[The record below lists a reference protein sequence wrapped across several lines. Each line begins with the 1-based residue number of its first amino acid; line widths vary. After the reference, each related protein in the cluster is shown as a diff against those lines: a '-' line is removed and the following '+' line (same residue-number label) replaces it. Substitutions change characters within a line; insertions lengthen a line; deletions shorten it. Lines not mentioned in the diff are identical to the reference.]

1 MLKLMIAGIATSVLV
16 TLPLVL
22 DDELRTWG
30 LYIAILP
37 ALQILGLLL
46 ILAGRRVGGAWLV
59 IVGSLPMIP
68 AGIPAALG
76 ARRLLD
82 ELERERRRVQ
92 RSPMVEDRRT

>member
-22 DDELRTWG
+22 DDDLRTWG

-37 ALQILGLLL
+37 TLQILGLLL
-46 ILAGRRVGGAWLV
+46 VLAGRRVGGAWLV
-59 IVGSLPMIP
+59 IVGALPMIP

-76 ARRLLD
+76 ARRMLD
-82 ELERERRRVQ
+82 EVERERRRIR
-92 RSPMVEDRRT
+92 RSSVVED